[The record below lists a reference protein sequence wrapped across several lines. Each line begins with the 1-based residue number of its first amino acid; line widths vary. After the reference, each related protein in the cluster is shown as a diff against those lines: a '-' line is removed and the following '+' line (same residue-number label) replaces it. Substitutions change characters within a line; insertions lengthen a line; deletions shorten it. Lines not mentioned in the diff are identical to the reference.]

1 MKKTTTG
8 GEAAEQLVVR
18 VSCQLPAAI
27 ADASGLVPS
36 SQCGSRPTCNSSTRG
51 LLTSTGTAYA
61 CARKQD
67 TQTHRIKCI

>member
-1 MKKTTTG
+1 MHISVGIYIHKLNLKNKIQNIKGMKKTTTG

-36 SQCGSRPTCNSSTRG
+36 SQCGS
-51 LLTSTGTAYA
+51 
-61 CARKQD
+61 
-67 TQTHRIKCI
+67 